1 MGGSQL
7 RDFALSIL
15 VAACSLLVAA
25 PDAQAQSDYPVRP
38 VHLLVGSAVGGT
50 TDLVARVISTKMG
63 EILGQ
68 AVVVDNRPGA
78 NQTIAAERTARAVP
92 DGYTVL
98 MVPAGFSIN
107 PALYKKLPYDSLKD
121 FTPIVEVALTPNV
134 LVVNPS

>member
-1 MGGSQL
+1 M
-7 RDFALSIL
+7 RDFSLSIL

-92 DGYTVL
+92 DGYTVIRH
-98 MVPAGFSIN
+98 AGQPPTDSGSIRGSTPFS
-107 PALYKKLPYDSLKD
+107 A
-121 FTPIVEVALTPNV
+121 TQARR
-134 LVVNPS
+134 